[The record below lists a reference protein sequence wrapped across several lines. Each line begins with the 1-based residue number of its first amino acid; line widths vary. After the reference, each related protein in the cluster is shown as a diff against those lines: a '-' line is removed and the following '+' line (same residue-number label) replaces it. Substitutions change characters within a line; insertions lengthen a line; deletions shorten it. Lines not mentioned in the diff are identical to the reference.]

1 MADIAKLIYKK
12 NTLYAG
18 WSEPSNVKAFT
29 LPWTWSSASVLAV
42 AQDILDW
49 YNAGNIPIVK
59 FSNRTYNLS
68 YYWTADSDLWF
79 VMADDAYKDFSTN
92 RITIA
97 ATNWTATEVSTSST
111 ALSSVFL
118 SKTNTTSYTPSG
130 NYNPAT
136 KKYVDDMVWDI
147 ETLLSNI

>member
-18 WSEPSNVKAFT
+18 WSEPSNVKAFV

-42 AQDILDW
+42 AQDIIDW
-49 YNAGNIPIVK
+49 HNAGNVPIVK

-79 VMADDAYKDFSTN
+79 VVADDSYKDFSTS

-97 ATNWTATEVSTSST
+97 TTNWTATEVSTSST
-111 ALSSVFL
+111 MLSSVFL
-118 SKTNTTSYTPSG
+118 SKTNTTSYTPTG